1 MTQSKALLVIML
13 LLVSPTFTAASPNEN
28 VMHPNII
35 RAIGA
40 AESGT
45 EIEFIV
51 QYRPHL
57 TESHM
62 ANAES
67 IGIEIISVFEFI
79 DGFYGKG
86 TAEEIKVLSKEN
98 DIFWIEH
105 NTQMEYYMQDTTRI
119 VNAVEAWRTVVIN
132 ENEQIVENQFGEND
146 YIDGTGVA
154 AVIIDTGVDAG
165 HPDFDYDEGKTISY
179 KFDRGTGTWIEAENS
194 DTSSG
199 HGTHCAGTVG
209 GNGDASAGAK
219 KGVAPGATLIGM
231 GVGDIAFIDNA
242 VEAFEWVYDNSRP
255 DANPYNIRVTSN
267 SWGSSGSE
275 YDPNNAISQAVF
287 NLVYD
292 NNVISVFAAGN
303 SGGDGS
309 DLQTNPYSNIP
320 LVIGVAALEH
330 DGSGIAGFSS
340 RGDMTKPQTWPDI
353 GAPGV
358 NIWATAPR
366 ATLIDIIQRPT
377 DDDLYYMAISGT
389 SMATPHIAGVATL
402 LYQAAPSLGVA
413 DYLYEDHVDTEG
425 EWYGDRTDT
434 FVTEAELI
442 LELSG
447 RYIEGGQPNANE
459 SYSNTG
465 MKHDWG
471 QGHGLIDTKYA
482 VQMALTLERLRNID
496 ENNDGIY
503 DNTNVTVFDARDSM
517 EGINHIHTAKEYTDT
532 LTAKWKGEWAYFIGS
547 GGTYVTDSTH
557 YLHVPD
563 GATRAEIVLAYP
575 QVNTDQFTVANL
587 DLTIDVNS
595 DGSDDNSQSFG
606 TSSNT
611 KEYVIDIDN
620 GSSGHLWVFG
630 IEGTAVGLKPTQGAT
645 LEEYWEPRVP
655 YDVDVRIFMSEE
667 NHFVDEN
674 LTNYDDHACSTDG
687 VNMNTH
693 NQACIEK
700 LEFGEPS
707 QSYNGTSYIEM
718 NYYAFNLSRVNVPV
732 IYIAQDEPTVW
743 LFFWQIEEDGKKSF
757 MISNP
762 WTIRNVAITAGA
774 LGFGAG
780 IIAFVGWAR
789 RPFAGN

>member
-1 MTQSKALLVIML
+1 MERIRSLIVIALLLISPML
-13 LLVSPTFTAASPNEN
+13 TSASANES

-35 RAIGA
+35 RMMNSNGD
-40 AESGT
+40 T
-45 EIEFIV
+45 EIGFIV

-57 TESHM
+57 TEEHL
-62 ANAES
+62 ATAEG

-86 TAEEIKVLSKEN
+86 DAEQIKFLSRQK
-98 DIFWIEH
+98 DVSWIEH
-105 NTQMEYYMQDTTRI
+105 NAQMEYHMQDTTRVI
-119 VNAVEAWRTVVIN
+119 NAVEAWRTVIID
-132 ENEQIVENQFGEND
+132 ENEQIIEDQFHQHD

-154 AVIIDTGVDAG
+154 AVIIDTGIDAG
-165 HPDFDYDEGKTISY
+165 HPDFDYDKGKTLSY
-179 KFDRGTGTWIEAENS
+179 KFERGSGTWVEAENS

-242 VEAFEWVYDNSRP
+242 VEAFEWVYEHSRP

-275 YDPNNAISQAVF
+275 YDPSNAISQAVL
-287 NLVYD
+287 NLAYD
-292 NNVISVFAAGN
+292 NNVVSVFAAGN
-303 SGGDGS
+303 SGGDGN

-330 DGSGIAGFSS
+330 DGSDIADFSS

-402 LYQAAPSLGVA
+402 LYQAAPSLGIA
-413 DYLYEDHVDTEG
+413 NYLYEDHADSEG
-425 EWYGDRTDT
+425 EWYDGRIDT

-447 RYIEGGQPNANE
+447 RYIEGAQSNAND
-459 SYSNTG
+459 SYSRTG
-465 MKHDWG
+465 GKHDWG
-471 QGHGLIDTKYA
+471 QGHGLIDVKHA
-482 VQMALTLERLRNID
+482 VQMALTLERLRNVD
-496 ENNDGIY
+496 NNNDGIP
-503 DNTNVTVFDARDSM
+503 DNSNVTVFEARDSM
-517 EGINHIHTAKEYTDT
+517 DGISHLYKDREYTDT
-532 LTAKWKGEWAYFIGS
+532 LTAEWKGEWAYFVGS
-547 GGTYVTDSTH
+547 DGTYITDSTH
-557 YLHVPD
+557 YLHVPN
-563 GATRAEIVLAYP
+563 GTTSAEIILSYP
-575 QVNTDQFTVANL
+575 QVNTDLFTVANL
-587 DLTIDVNS
+587 DLTVDINS
-595 DGSDDNSQSFG
+595 DGSNDNGQSFG
-606 TSSNT
+606 TNTNT
-611 KEYVIDIDN
+611 KEYSINVDDS
-620 GSSGHLWVFG
+620 SSGHLWVFG

-645 LEEYWEPRVP
+645 LEEFWEPRVP
-655 YDVDVRIFMSEE
+655 YEINVRLFMGEG
-667 NHFVDEN
+667 NHYVDEN
-674 LTNYDDHACSTDG
+674 VTNYGDYMCSTDV

-693 NQACIEK
+693 NQACIAK

-707 QSYNGTSYIEM
+707 SSYSGNYIEM
-718 NYYAFNLSRVNVPV
+718 MYHSFNLSRLE
-732 IYIAQDEPTVW
+732 IKQDT
-743 LFFWQIEEDGKKSF
+743 QITQEDGFWNIK
-757 MISNP
+757 
-762 WTIRNVAITAGA
+762 NVAVAAGLVGFS
-774 LGFGAG
+774 LGGV
-780 IIAFVGWAR
+780 AFVLWAR
-789 RPFAGN
+789 RPLKKD

>member
-1 MTQSKALLVIML
+1 ML
-13 LLVSPTFTAASPNEN
+13 TSASANES

-35 RAIGA
+35 RMMNSNGD
-40 AESGT
+40 T
-45 EIEFIV
+45 EIGFIV

-57 TESHM
+57 TEEHL
-62 ANAES
+62 ATAEG

-86 TAEEIKVLSKEN
+86 DAEQIKFLSRQK
-98 DIFWIEH
+98 DVSWIEH
-105 NTQMEYYMQDTTRI
+105 NAQMEYHMQDTTRVI
-119 VNAVEAWRTVVIN
+119 NAVEAWRTVIID
-132 ENEQIVENQFGEND
+132 ENEQIIEDQFHQHD

-154 AVIIDTGVDAG
+154 AVIIDTGIDAG
-165 HPDFDYDEGKTISY
+165 HPDFDYDKGKTLSY
-179 KFDRGTGTWIEAENS
+179 KFERGSGTWVEAENS

-242 VEAFEWVYDNSRP
+242 VEAFEWVYEHSRP

-275 YDPNNAISQAVF
+275 YDPSNAISQAVL
-287 NLVYD
+287 NLAYD
-292 NNVISVFAAGN
+292 NNVVSVFAAGN
-303 SGGDGS
+303 SGGDGN

-330 DGSGIAGFSS
+330 DGSDIADFSS

-402 LYQAAPSLGVA
+402 LYQAAPSLGIA
-413 DYLYEDHVDTEG
+413 NYLYEDHADSEG
-425 EWYGDRTDT
+425 EWYDGRIDT

-447 RYIEGGQPNANE
+447 RYIEGAQSNAND
-459 SYSNTG
+459 SYSRTG
-465 MKHDWG
+465 GKHDWG
-471 QGHGLIDTKYA
+471 QGHGLIDVKHA
-482 VQMALTLERLRNID
+482 VQMALTLERLRNVD
-496 ENNDGIY
+496 NNNDGIP
-503 DNTNVTVFDARDSM
+503 DNSNVTVFEARDSM
-517 EGINHIHTAKEYTDT
+517 DGISHLYKDREYTDT
-532 LTAKWKGEWAYFIGS
+532 LTAEWKGEWAYFVGS
-547 GGTYVTDSTH
+547 DGTYITDSTH
-557 YLHVPD
+557 YLHVPN
-563 GATRAEIVLAYP
+563 GTTSAEIILSYP
-575 QVNTDQFTVANL
+575 QVNTDLFTVANL
-587 DLTIDVNS
+587 DLTVDINS
-595 DGSDDNSQSFG
+595 DGSNDNGQSFG
-606 TSSNT
+606 TNTNT
-611 KEYVIDIDN
+611 KEYSINVDDS
-620 GSSGHLWVFG
+620 SSGHLWVFG

-645 LEEYWEPRVP
+645 LEEFWEPRVP
-655 YDVDVRIFMSEE
+655 YEINVRLFMGEG
-667 NHFVDEN
+667 NHYVDEN
-674 LTNYDDHACSTDG
+674 VTNYGDYMCSTDV

-693 NQACIEK
+693 NQACIAK

-707 QSYNGTSYIEM
+707 SSYSGNYIEM
-718 NYYAFNLSRVNVPV
+718 MYHSFNLSRLE
-732 IYIAQDEPTVW
+732 IKQDT
-743 LFFWQIEEDGKKSF
+743 QITQEDGFWNIK
-757 MISNP
+757 
-762 WTIRNVAITAGA
+762 NVAVAAGLVGFS
-774 LGFGAG
+774 LGGV
-780 IIAFVGWAR
+780 AFVLWAR
-789 RPFAGN
+789 RPLKKD

>member
-1 MTQSKALLVIML
+1 MAQSKALLVIML

-667 NHFVDEN
+667 NHFVNEN
-674 LTNYDDHACSTDG
+674 LTNYGDYACSTDG

-718 NYYAFNLSRVNVPV
+718 NYYAFNLSRLEIKEEIV
-732 IYIAQDEPTVW
+732 IAEKDEFWTV
-743 LFFWQIEEDGKKSF
+743 
-757 MISNP
+757 
-762 WTIRNVAITAGA
+762 RNVAITAGA
-774 LGFGAG
+774 LGFAAG

>member
-1 MTQSKALLVIML
+1 ML
-13 LLVSPTFTAASPNEN
+13 TSASANES

-35 RAIGA
+35 RVMNSNGD
-40 AESGT
+40 T
-45 EIEFIV
+45 EIGFIV

-57 TESHM
+57 TEEHL
-62 ANAES
+62 ATAEG

-86 TAEEIKVLSKEN
+86 DAEQIKFLSRQK
-98 DIFWIEH
+98 DVSWIEH
-105 NTQMEYYMQDTTRI
+105 NAQMEYHMQDTTRVI
-119 VNAVEAWRTVVIN
+119 NAVEAWRTVIID
-132 ENEQIVENQFGEND
+132 ENEQIIEDQFHQHD

-154 AVIIDTGVDAG
+154 AVIIDTGIDAG
-165 HPDFDYDEGKTISY
+165 HPDFDYDKGKTLSY
-179 KFDRGTGTWIEAENS
+179 KFERGSGTWVEAENS

-242 VEAFEWVYDNSRP
+242 VEAFEWVYEHSRP

-275 YDPNNAISQAVF
+275 YDPSNAISQAVL
-287 NLVYD
+287 NLAYD
-292 NNVISVFAAGN
+292 NNVVSVFAAGN
-303 SGGDGS
+303 SGGDGN

-330 DGSGIAGFSS
+330 DGSDIADFSS

-402 LYQAAPSLGVA
+402 LYQAAPSLGIA
-413 DYLYEDHVDTEG
+413 NYLYEDHADSEG
-425 EWYGDRTDT
+425 EWYDGRIDT

-447 RYIEGGQPNANE
+447 RYIEGAQSNAND
-459 SYSNTG
+459 SYSRTG
-465 MKHDWG
+465 GKHDWG
-471 QGHGLIDTKYA
+471 QGHGLIDVKHA
-482 VQMALTLERLRNID
+482 VQMALTLERLRNVD
-496 ENNDGIY
+496 NNNDGIP
-503 DNTNVTVFDARDSM
+503 DNSNVTVFEARDSM
-517 EGINHIHTAKEYTDT
+517 DGISHLYKDREYTDT
-532 LTAKWKGEWAYFIGS
+532 LTAEWKGEWAYFVGS
-547 GGTYVTDSTH
+547 DGTYITDSTH
-557 YLHVPD
+557 YLHVPN
-563 GATRAEIVLAYP
+563 GTTSAEIILSYP
-575 QVNTDQFTVANL
+575 QVNTDLFTVANL
-587 DLTIDVNS
+587 DLTVDINS
-595 DGSDDNSQSFG
+595 DGSNDNGQSFG
-606 TSSNT
+606 TNTNT
-611 KEYVIDIDN
+611 KEYSINVDDS
-620 GSSGHLWVFG
+620 SSGHLWVFG

-645 LEEYWEPRVP
+645 LEEFWEPRVP
-655 YDVDVRIFMSEE
+655 YEINVRLFMGEG
-667 NHFVDEN
+667 NHYVDEN
-674 LTNYDDHACSTDG
+674 VTNYGDYMCSTDV

-693 NQACIEK
+693 NQACIAK

-707 QSYNGTSYIEM
+707 SSYSGNYIEM
-718 NYYAFNLSRVNVPV
+718 MYHSFNLSRLE
-732 IYIAQDEPTVW
+732 IKQDT
-743 LFFWQIEEDGKKSF
+743 QITQEDGFWNIK
-757 MISNP
+757 
-762 WTIRNVAITAGA
+762 NVAVAAGLVGFS
-774 LGFGAG
+774 LGGV
-780 IIAFVGWAR
+780 AFVLWAR
-789 RPFAGN
+789 RPLKKD